1 MKEIFMKLSIK
12 MVMAC
17 LLIGLTPVLISGC
30 AGTETARTGFLK
42 DYSKLQPHPDIDGR
56 FRYINPKMNVG
67 DYSKFIVDPVVLN
80 LSKEGKEEG
89 IDPEDLNE
97 QVTFFHGK
105 ILEELGKDYQIV
117 NRPGKGVARIRVAIT
132 HIDKTNPVLN
142 IHPGTKLTGAGLG
155 GAGMEAELIDSVTG
169 ETIGSVIDFQMGSR
183 LSLMAGLTWFGHAQA
198 VMEDWAEDLRKFI
211 DKAHGKTSK

>member
-1 MKEIFMKLSIK
+1 MNRKIYFPVVALF
-12 MVMAC
+12 
-17 LLIGLTPVLISGC
+17 IGLMALGITGC

-42 DYSKLQPHPDIDGR
+42 DYSKLKPHPDIDGR

-80 LSKEGKEEG
+80 LSKEGKEEE

-117 NRPGKGVARIRVAIT
+117 NHPGKGVARIRVAIT
-132 HIDKTNPVLN
+132 HIDKTNPALN
-142 IHPGTKLTGAGLG
+142 IHPGTKLSGAGLG
-155 GAGMEAELIDSVTG
+155 GAGMEGELVDSVTN
-169 ETIGSVIDFQMGSR
+169 ETIGSVIDFQKGSR
-183 LSLMAGLTWFGHAQA
+183 LSLVAGLTWFGHAQA
-198 VMEDWAEDLRKFI
+198 VMENWAEDLRKFI
-211 DKAHGKTSK
+211 DKAHGKPVD

>member
-1 MKEIFMKLSIK
+1 MNRKIHIP
-12 MVMAC
+12 
-17 LLIGLTPVLISGC
+17 LLALFIGLVPLWISGC
-30 AGTETARTGFLK
+30 GTTPETARTGFLK
-42 DYSKLQPHPDIDGR
+42 DYSKLTPHPEEEGR

-67 DYSKFIVDPVVLN
+67 NYSKFIVDPVVLQ
-80 LSKEGKEEG
+80 LSKEGKEAE
-89 IDPEDLNE
+89 IDQEDLNE

-117 NRPGKGVARIRVAIT
+117 NKPGKGVARIRVAIT
-132 HIDKTNPVLN
+132 HIDKTNPALN

-155 GAGMEAELIDSVTG
+155 GAGMEGELIDSVTG

-183 LSLMAGLTWFGHAQA
+183 LSLAAGLTWFGHAQA

-211 DKAHGKTSK
+211 DKAHGKKPE

>member
-1 MKEIFMKLSIK
+1 M
-12 MVMAC
+12 
-17 LLIGLTPVLISGC
+17 SGC

-89 IDPEDLNE
+89 IDQEDLNE

-117 NRPGKGVARIRVAIT
+117 NKPGKGVARLRVAIT
-132 HIDKTNPVLN
+132 HIDKTNPALN
-142 IHPGTKLTGAGLG
+142 IHPGTKLSGAGLG
-155 GAGMEAELIDSVTG
+155 GAGMEGELVDSVTN
-169 ETIGSVIDFQMGSR
+169 ETIGSVIDFQKGSR
-183 LSLMAGLTWFGHAQA
+183 LSLVAGLTWFGHAQA
-198 VMEDWAEDLRKFI
+198 VMENWAEDLRKFI

>member
-1 MKEIFMKLSIK
+1 MNQYLK
-12 MVMAC
+12 VAMAV

-30 AGTETARTGFLK
+30 GTPETARTGFLK
-42 DYSKLQPHPDIDGR
+42 DYSKLQAHPDIDGR

-67 DYSKFIVDPVVLN
+67 DYSKFIVDPIILS
-80 LSKEGKEEG
+80 LSKEGKEEE
-89 IDPEDLNE
+89 IDQEDLNE

-117 NRPGKGVARIRVAIT
+117 NRSGKGVARIRVAIT
-132 HIDKTNPVLN
+132 HINKTNPALN

-155 GAGMEAELIDSVTG
+155 GAGMEGELIDSVTN

-183 LSLMAGLTWFGHAQA
+183 LSLVAGLTWFGHAQA
-198 VMEDWAEDLRKFI
+198 VMENWAEDLRKFI
-211 DKAHGKTSK
+211 DKAHGKPVD